1 MRASDGEALI
11 GARITAIYMGEDELV
26 FDTDR
31 GPVGY
36 RVHGDCCST
45 SYFHDFYGV
54 ANLLA
59 GEPVTAFTSVDLAPG
74 DVGYRPETW
83 EQGVG
88 VISRDAEE
96 IEVYGYRLTTI
107 HPTFGEVSAVF
118 SFRNSSN
125 GYYGGWMS
133 LMNDPHLNLG
143 LRRITEDVIGP

>member
-1 MRASDGEALI
+1 MRTREYDALI
-11 GARITAIYMGEDELV
+11 GARIWAIHMDESQLV

-31 GPVGY
+31 GRIGY
-36 RVHGDCCST
+36 HVEGDCCST
-45 SYFHDFYGV
+45 SYFFDFYGV

-59 GEPVTAFTSVDLAPG
+59 GEPVTAFEAVDLAPG

-88 VISRDAEE
+88 VICRDAEE
-96 IEVYGYRLTTI
+96 IQVYGYRLTTT
-107 HPTFGEVSAVF
+107 HPTFGEVSAVV

-133 LMNDPHLNLG
+133 LMGNPRIDG
-143 LRRITEDVIGP
+143 LKPVTEDVIG